1 MASLTKNRRTT
12 LERIEKFISHL
23 YFTDINL
30 YGRLY
35 PQKTSLPTLLHFDSN
50 GRVPFKEAMEIGN
63 FTPTKV
69 GSSFGPTWTTH
80 WFKVRV
86 DIPESWLGK
95 EVHLRWHAGCESM
108 LWTSDG
114 IPLQGLNG
122 TDRQS
127 FIISCNTTLE
137 DLRQT
142 FYVEMACN
150 TLLGSGS
157 PTMIS
162 PPDRKRYFTLE
173 LADIAVFDRQV
184 FDLVMDFE
192 VLHGIAKHLPKE
204 SIRSYDALYAANE
217 MINIIQKAE
226 YSKDSY
232 ASAKEISKKFFSQS
246 NGESQHK
253 IIAVGNCHIDCA
265 WLWPYEETVRKCA
278 RSWSSVVQ
286 LMERYPNFRFACS
299 QAQQF
304 MWVKEN
310 YPALYEKVKYFVAKG
325 QFVPV
330 GGTWVEMDGNLPGGE
345 SFVRQFLY
353 GQRFFQQEF
362 CKRCKEFWLPD
373 TFGYSAQIP
382 QIMKLCNIDKFLT
395 TKLSWSL
402 VNSFPHD
409 NFLWEGIDGSS
420 VIVHFPPAK
429 TYTATVSVEEVIKTV
444 ENLQDKGRVSCS
456 MMLYGHG
463 DGGGGPTEEMIE
475 RVQRLCNVDGLPKVQ
490 HGTPDQFFRIIED
503 KHVKELCKW
512 SGELYLELHNGTYTS
527 QAKMKFLNRQC
538 EILLRD
544 TELLHSV
551 LLAACRDEDKKAYP
565 ELELERLWKIMLLNQ
580 FHDVLPGS
588 SIEDV
593 HKEAAF
599 YYKEVIKGAAG
610 LMDTAV
616 RRLFGVPEGRG
627 EEEELVLVNVLSWN
641 RTELIRVPWYKDE
654 ISRRMW
660 IEGVG
665 KAMQNISNEGGGG
678 TLVPVV
684 VGPMGYQLL
693 RGLSAVKASVL
704 VEQKKDGTFFLKNQF
719 IEAIIN
725 QEGCVSSLILSECRK
740 EAIAADSVG
749 NRFLIYDDIPLYWD
763 AWDVMDYH
771 LETGRNAI
779 KEIVEPLKIVEQGPL
794 RASLLFRAKIGTN
807 SEMKQKISI
816 DAVHPY
822 LLFETT
828 ICWEENHKFL
838 KVEFPV
844 NVFSKYATYEIQFG
858 SIQRPT
864 HANTSWDWAKYEVCA
879 HKWVDLSEYD
889 WGVAILNKN
898 KYGHSVR
905 ENRMFLS
912 LLRSPKCPDPKT
924 DIGKHSITYA
934 IMPHAKTYQQSGV
947 IQQAYQ
953 LNCPIH
959 IFPTSHL
966 AKPGASHYVTN
977 AHRVLPL
984 EMHECLSW
992 FQVSDPA
999 IVIETVKKAEDRD
1012 DCLVVRMY
1020 ESFGGRVHVVL
1031 KSCLPIHK
1039 AVLCNALEDVAESS
1053 NQKVKWKGNNLELSF
1068 LPYQIIS
1075 VLLYV
1080 EV

>member
-1 MASLTKNRRTT
+1 MASLTKNRRAT
-12 LERIEKFISHL
+12 LERIEKFISPL

-30 YGRLY
+30 YGRQY
-35 PQKTSLPTLLHFDSN
+35 PQKTNLPTLLHFDSN

-63 FTPTKV
+63 FAPTKV
-69 GSSFGPTWTTH
+69 GASFGPTWTTH
-80 WFKVRV
+80 WFKVRI

-95 EVHLRWHAGCESM
+95 EVHLRWQTGCESM
-108 LWTSDG
+108 IWTSDG

-122 TDRQS
+122 KDRQS
-127 FIISCNTTLE
+127 FIVSKHATLE

-142 FYVEMACN
+142 FYIEMACN
-150 TLLGSGS
+150 TLQGVGA

-162 PPDRKRYFTLE
+162 PPDRKKYFTLE
-173 LADIAVFDRQV
+173 LADIACFDRQV
-184 FDLVMDFE
+184 YDLVMDFE
-192 VLHGIAKHLPKE
+192 ILYGIAKHLSE
-204 SIRSYDALYAANE
+204 NSTRSYDALYAANE
-217 MINIIQKAE
+217 MINMIQLAD
-226 YSKDSY
+226 YSRDSY
-232 ASAKEISKKFFSQS
+232 ASAKELSTKFFSQF

-253 IIAVGNCHIDCA
+253 IIAIGNCHIDCA

-278 RSWSSVVQ
+278 RSWSTTVQ
-286 LMERYPNFRFACS
+286 LMERYPSFRFACS

-325 QFVPV
+325 QFIPV

-345 SFVRQFLY
+345 SFIRQFLY

-373 TFGYSAQIP
+373 TFGYSAQLP
-382 QIMKLCNIDKFLT
+382 QIMKLCGVERFLT

-402 VNSFPHD
+402 VNTFPHD

-420 VIVHFPPAK
+420 VLVHFPPAK
-429 TYTATVSVEEVIKTV
+429 CYESTVSVEDVVKLIN
-444 ENLQDKGRVSCS
+444 NLQDKGRVSCS

-463 DGGGGPTEEMIE
+463 DGGGGPTEEMLE
-475 RVQRLCNVDGLPKVQ
+475 RIKRLNNVDGLPLVQ
-490 HGTPDQFFRIIED
+490 HGTPDQFYSIVEE
-503 KHVKELCKW
+503 KHKNQLCKW
-512 SGELYLELHNGTYTS
+512 SGELYLELHNATYTS

-599 YYKEVIKGAAG
+599 YYKEVLKGASG

-627 EEEELVLVNVLSWN
+627 EEEELVVVNVLSWQ

-665 KAMQNISNEGGGG
+665 KAMQNISNESGGG

-684 VGPMGYQLL
+684 VVPMGYQLL
-693 RGLSAVKASVL
+693 RGLSAVKAPVFI
-704 VEQKKDGTFFLKNQF
+704 EPRKDGSYFLKNQF
-719 IEAIIN
+719 LEAIIN
-725 QEGCVSSLILSECRK
+725 AEGCVSSLILSECRK
-740 EAIAADSVG
+740 EAIAAGCVG
-749 NRFLIYDDIPLYWD
+749 NRFVLFDDIPLYWD

-771 LETGRNAI
+771 VETERNAI
-779 KEIVEPLKIVEQGPL
+779 REVVEPLKIIEQGPL
-794 RASLLFRAKIGTN
+794 RASLSFRVKIGNN

-822 LLFETT
+822 LLFEST
-828 ICWEENHKFL
+828 IVWEENHKFL

-844 NVFSKYATYEIQFG
+844 NVLSPQATYEIQFG
-858 SIQRPT
+858 NLQRPT
-864 HANTSWDWAKYEVCA
+864 HSNTSWDWAKYEVCG
-879 HKWVDLSEYD
+879 HKWVDVSEYD
-889 WGVAILNKN
+889 WGVSILNKS

-905 ENRMFLS
+905 GNRMFLS

-924 DIGKHSITYA
+924 DMGKHIISYA
-934 IMPHAKTYQQSGV
+934 VMPHSKTFQQSGV

-953 LNCPIH
+953 LNYPLH

-984 EMHECLSW
+984 EMHESLSW

-999 IVIETVKKAEDRD
+999 IIIEAVKKAEDRD

-1020 ESFGGRVHVVL
+1020 ESFGGRVHVNL

-1039 AVLCNALEDVAESS
+1039 AVLCNALEDVTESAQ
-1053 NQKVKWKGNNLELSF
+1053 QKVKWKGNNLELTFSPF
-1068 LPYQIIS
+1068 QIIS
-1075 VLLYV
+1075 VLLYI
-1080 EV
+1080 EI

>member
-1 MASLTKNRRTT
+1 MASLAKHYSTT
-12 LERIEKFISHL
+12 LERIEIFISPR
-23 YFTDINL
+23 YFTDVNL

-35 PQKTSLPTLLHFDSN
+35 PSKTSLPTLMHFDSN
-50 GRVPFKEAMEIGN
+50 GRIPFKEAMEIGN

-69 GSSFGPTWTTH
+69 GASFGPTWTTH
-80 WFKVRV
+80 WFKVRI

-95 EVHLRWHAGCESM
+95 EVHLRWCTECESM
-108 LWTSDG
+108 IWTSDG
-114 IPLQGLNG
+114 IPLQGLSG
-122 TDRQS
+122 TERQS
-127 FIISCNTTLE
+127 FIISSNATLE

-142 FYVEMACN
+142 FYIEMACN
-150 TLLGSGS
+150 TLFGNGS
-157 PTMIS
+157 PNMIS
-162 PPDRKRYFTLE
+162 PPDRKRYFTLD
-173 LADIAVFDRQV
+173 LADIACFDRQV
-184 FDLVMDFE
+184 YDLIMDLE
-192 VLHGIAKHLPKE
+192 VLFGIAKHLPKATT
-204 SIRSYDALYAANE
+204 RCYDALYVANE
-217 MINIIQKAE
+217 MINIIQKGDFSRE
-226 YSKDSY
+226 SY
-232 ASAKEISKKFFSQS
+232 VSAKEIGTKFFSEH

-278 RSWSSVVQ
+278 RSWSSAVQ

-325 QFVPV
+325 QFIPV

-345 SFVRQFLY
+345 SFIRQFLY

-382 QIMKLCNIDKFLT
+382 QIMRLCGLERFISIKM
-395 TKLSWSL
+395 SWNL
-402 VNSFPHD
+402 VNEFPHD
-409 NFLWEGIDGSS
+409 NFFWEGIDGSN
-420 VIVHFPPAK
+420 VLVHFPPNK
-429 TYTATVSVEEVIKTV
+429 TYTSLATVQEIVSSVEK
-444 ENLQDKGRVSCS
+444 LSDKGRVSCS
-456 MMLYGHG
+456 MLLYGKG
-463 DGGGGPTEEMIE
+463 DGGGGPTGDMLE
-475 RVQRLCNVDGLPKVQ
+475 RIKRLHNVDGIAKVQ
-490 HGTPDQFFRIIED
+490 HGTPDQFFSIVEE
-503 KHVKELCKW
+503 KHVNQLCKW
-512 SGELYLELHNGTYTS
+512 NGELYLELHNGTYTT

-580 FHDVLPGS
+580 FHDVLPGT

-593 HKEAAF
+593 HREASF

-627 EEEELVLVNVLSWN
+627 EEEELVLVNVLSWQ

-665 KAMQNISNEGGGG
+665 KAMQNVSNEAGGG

-684 VGPMGYQLL
+684 VVPMGYQLL
-693 RGLSAVKASVL
+693 RGLSAVKASVHL
-704 VEQKKDGTFFLKNQF
+704 EQKKDGSFILKNQF
-719 IEAIIN
+719 LEAVIN
-725 QEGCVSSLILSECRK
+725 PEGCVSSLILLECQK
-740 EAIAADSVG
+740 EAIASGCVG
-749 NRFLIYDDIPLYWD
+749 NKYIMYDDVPLFWD
-763 AWDVMDYH
+763 AWDVMHYH

-779 KEIVEPLKIVEQGPL
+779 KEIMEPLKISEQGPL
-794 RASLLFRAKIGTN
+794 RASLTFRVKIGIN

-822 LLFETT
+822 ILFEST
-828 ICWEENHKFL
+828 INWEESHKFL

-844 NVFSKYATYEIQFG
+844 NVVSQKATYEIQFG
-858 SIQRPT
+858 NLQRPT
-864 HANTSWDWAKYEVCA
+864 HGNTSWDWTKYEVCG

-889 WGVAILNKN
+889 WGVSILNKS

-905 ENRMFLS
+905 GNKMYLS
-912 LLRSPKCPDPKT
+912 LLRSPKSPDAKA
-924 DIGKHSITYA
+924 DMGKHIISYA
-934 IMPHAKTYQQSGV
+934 LMPHSKTFQQAGV
-947 IQQAYQ
+947 IQLAYQ
-953 LNCPIH
+953 LNYPLH

-984 EMHECLSW
+984 EMHESLSW

-1031 KSCLPIHK
+1031 RSCLPIHK
-1039 AVLCNALEDVAESS
+1039 AVLCNALEDVVESS
-1053 NQKVKWKGNNLELSF
+1053 LQKVKWKGNNLELSF
-1068 LPYQIIS
+1068 DPYQIIS